1 MYNKLQYISQGE
13 SVEEQL
19 YNIHQAL
26 DNGCDWIQMR
36 FKHQKPKKAFA
47 LAEAIKFLCEE
58 YLANFIINDDVHL
71 AKRINADGV
80 HLGLKD
86 MDVIEAR
93 AILGKT
99 KIIGATANTF
109 EDIVRQ
115 VNNGCDYIGLGPF
128 KHTKTK
134 NSLSPLLGFEGYRS
148 ITAKMK
154 ESHVDIPLYAI
165 GGIALEDVNN
175 LLNTGIHGI
184 AVSGIITKSEDKQ
197 ELITQLNEKLYG
209 NTIIKDWKQNTK
221 V

>member
-1 MYNKLQYISQGE
+1 MYNRLQYISQGE

-36 FKHQKPKKAFA
+36 FKHQKQKKALA
-47 LAEAIKFLCEE
+47 LAEAVKFLCEE

-71 AKRINADGV
+71 AERINADGV
-80 HLGLKD
+80 HLGLTD
-86 MDVIEAR
+86 MGVAEAR

-128 KHTKTK
+128 QHTKTK
-134 NSLSPLLGFEGYRS
+134 TNLSPILGLEGYRS
-148 ITAKMK
+148 ITSKIK
-154 ESHVDIPLYAI
+154 ELQIDIPIYAI
-165 GGIALEDVNN
+165 GGITLVDVNP
-175 LLNTGIHGI
+175 LIKTGIHGI
-184 AVSGIITKSEDKQ
+184 AISGIITKSENKQ
-197 ELITQLNEKLYG
+197 ALITQLNEKLYG
-209 NTIIKDWKQNTK
+209 NII

>member
-36 FKHQKPKKAFA
+36 FKHQKPKKALA
-47 LAEAIKFLCEE
+47 LAEATKFLCEE

-71 AKRINADGV
+71 AEHINADGV
-80 HLGLKD
+80 HLGLSD
-86 MDVIEAR
+86 MGVADAR

-99 KIIGATANTF
+99 KIIGATANTY
-109 EDIVRQ
+109 EDIIRQ
-115 VNNGCDYIGLGPF
+115 ANNGCDYIGLGPF
-128 KHTKTK
+128 QHTKTK
-134 NSLSPLLGFEGYRS
+134 DNLSPILGIEGYRS
-148 ITAKMK
+148 IIIQMEQAQID
-154 ESHVDIPLYAI
+154 VPVYAI
-165 GGIALEDVNN
+165 GGITLGDVNT
-175 LLNTGIHGI
+175 LIKTGIHGI
-184 AVSGIITKSEDKQ
+184 AVSGIITKSDDKQ

-209 NTIIKDWKQNTK
+209 NVI